1 MYKSKICRI
10 MIKLEIDEKISKLE
24 KYLRDKKSIL
34 GFSAGSDSTLLAYI
48 LSKVSPD
55 SLLVTIDNNMMPEEF
70 IKYTEKQAKKFNL
83 KHKIINMD
91 FLKDETFLNNGKERC
106 FECRKLM
113 YSNIQ
118 KLPEF
123 SQYDYFIEG
132 TNLTDLLENR
142 PGVLVLEEF
151 NMISPLVECNISKK
165 DVFEMIKFLNLEYSP
180 DTTCL
185 ATRVK
190 TNQCVTSEKLDKIHE
205 AEKFARSVVN
215 QENIRVRMDDN
226 NATVSVDE
234 PLEILNKNLIIKLRE
249 NLQNLGFN
257 KVFLDITGYEKTELK
272 PLTDDNGRY
281 YYKLPYN
288 IDLEK
293 TRENILKRDYLTGT
307 LKYCENLHYDDIII
321 EENGKISMNPTENFV
336 EKFNQIL
343 GCVKRKNI

>member
-1 MYKSKICRI
+1 ME
-10 MIKLEIDEKISKLE
+10 IKEKIKRLE
-24 KYLRDKKSIL
+24 EYLNDKKCVL

-55 SLLVTIDNNMMPEEF
+55 SLLVTINNNMMPDEF
-70 IKYTEKQAKKFNL
+70 IEYTKKQAQNFKL
-83 KHKIINMD
+83 EHKIINLD
-91 FLKDETFLNNGKERC
+91 FLTNEIFLNNGKERC

-123 SQYDYFIEG
+123 NQYDYFIEG
-132 TNLTDLLENR
+132 TNITDLLENR

-151 NMISPLVECNISKK
+151 NMTSPLVECNISKK

-190 TNQCVTSEKLDKIHE
+190 TNQSVNSDKLEKIHE
-205 AEKFARSVVN
+205 AEKFVRSVVN
-215 QENIRVRMDDN
+215 QENIRVRIDQN

-234 PLEILNKNLIIKLRE
+234 PLEILDKNLISKLRD
-249 NLQNLGFN
+249 NLQKLGFN

-272 PLTDDNGRY
+272 ASTDDNGRY

-288 IDLEK
+288 INLEK
-293 TRENILKRDYLTGT
+293 TRENILKRDYLTGS
-307 LKYCENLHYDDIII
+307 LKYDENLQYDDIII
-321 EENGKISMNPTENFV
+321 EDNGKISMNATENFV